1 MTARLAWLAAIVPLW
16 AAMARAQPPGEPP
29 GEAIDEASDHLA
41 RGVAAYQARHFP
53 QAVDE
58 LLQANRLA
66 PDRPEPYRWLALAE
80 AEIDDC
86 PSALINIDAYVSRA
100 PPDDPGTAELAAL
113 RDRCLGA
120 GKVDVDSTPS
130 GATIRVDGG
139 PPLGA
144 TPIKHLA
151 MRVGPHTLTL
161 EKQGF
166 DRLSRR
172 IEVRPLGVEY
182 ASFTL
187 TPARP
192 PQSRQWVTW
201 VALGA
206 AAVVGLGIVISHDSN
221 DSPPMHTA
229 PPSLP
234 GVTCTSAG
242 CHP

>member
-1 MTARLAWLAAIVPLW
+1 MTRVAWLAVIVPFW
-16 AAMARAQPPGEPP
+16 AASAHAQPPGAP
-29 GEAIDEASDHLA
+29 GAPIDEASDHLA

-86 PSALINIDAYVSRA
+86 PSALINIDAYVARV
-100 PPDDPGTAELAAL
+100 PPDDPGAAELAAL

-120 GKVDVDSTPS
+120 GQVDVDSTPS

-139 PPLGA
+139 PPIGA
-144 TPIKHLA
+144 TPIRHLA

-166 DRLSRR
+166 EPWSQR
-172 IEVRPLGVEY
+172 IEVRPLGAEY
-182 ASFTL
+182 ASVTL

-192 PQSRQWVTW
+192 PPSRHWLAW
-201 VALGA
+201 AALGA
-206 AAVVGLGIVISHDSN
+206 AAVVGAVIVISHDS
-221 DSPPMHTA
+221 SGSMRTA
-229 PPSLP
+229 APSLP

>member
-1 MTARLAWLAAIVPLW
+1 MTRVAWLAVIAPFW
-16 AAMARAQPPGEPP
+16 AAIAHAQPAGAPP
-29 GEAIDEASDHLA
+29 DEASEHLA

-58 LLQANRLA
+58 LLEANRLA

-86 PSALINIDAYVSRA
+86 PSALINVDAYLARV
-100 PPDDPGTAELAAL
+100 PPGDPGAAELAAL

-120 GKVDVDSTPS
+120 GRVDVDSAPT

-139 PPLGA
+139 PPIGA

-166 DRLSRR
+166 EPLSHR

-182 ASFTL
+182 ASLTL

-192 PQSRQWVTW
+192 SPSRRWLAW

-206 AAVVGLGIVISHDSN
+206 AAAVGAVIVISNGSHDAP
-221 DSPPMHTA
+221 DMRTA
-229 PPSLP
+229 PSLP
-234 GVTCTSAG
+234 GVKCTSAG